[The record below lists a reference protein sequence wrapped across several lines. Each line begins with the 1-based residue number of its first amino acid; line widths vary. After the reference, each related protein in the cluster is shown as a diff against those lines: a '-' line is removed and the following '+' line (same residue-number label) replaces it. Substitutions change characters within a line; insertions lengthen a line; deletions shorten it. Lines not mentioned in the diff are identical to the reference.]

1 MIKPLV
7 ICFHSVILFIF
18 SFFFGD
24 GPNTV
29 TGNFPKSAKAGS
41 EFPAEIVVKK
51 GAIGGFAK
59 LQIEVPQGLT
69 IKEVDS
75 KGATF
80 SFDSGLAKY
89 IWTSA
94 PQEPEF
100 TIKIM
105 VSVSPSASGA
115 KTIASK
121 YSYVNNN
128 AKEVVEMAPAEV
140 MIGDGAD
147 VAAATP
153 DNTTSTESSTP
164 ATTTPAATETI
175 AATPPPADNTTAPVT
190 TTPPPT
196 SNGEPSSNVTC
207 ERTVTAGSAAGEY
220 NVEIK
225 IKKPGI
231 KGFAKYQ
238 DLVPAG
244 YKVKTHLQTAGSSM
258 SEADGKVKFVWVS
271 LPAEDEMT
279 VGYVLEKTGTPGA
292 VTITGEFSY
301 LEDNQTKKIKLP
313 ASVINDNGAVAASNP
328 PVNTEPVKTETP
340 PNTEPVK
347 TEPAATQQ
355 VAVENTQPV
364 TTESSAPI
372 AKKEGNV
379 SYCVQIGA
387 FRNAIASDVLA
398 KKFNISETVKSEMAE
413 GYSKFM
419 VGNFNEYKG
428 ARDHRE
434 GVKQKGCAS
443 AFVAAYNGP
452 KRITVQE
459 ALMITNQKW
468 FK

>member
-24 GPNTV
+24 GPNSV

-59 LQIEVPQGLT
+59 LQIEVPQGLI

-105 VSVSPSASGA
+105 VSVSASASGA

-128 AKEVVEMAPAEV
+128 AKEVVEMAPAEI

-147 VAAATP
+147 VAATTP
-153 DNTTSTESSTP
+153 DNTPSTQSSDP
-164 ATTTPAATETI
+164 ATTTPVATETP
-175 AATPPPADNTTAPVT
+175 AATNPPADNNTTPVT
-190 TTPPPT
+190 TTPPT
-196 SNGEPSSNVTC
+196 SNGEPSSNVVC
-207 ERTVTAGSAAGEY
+207 ERTVNAGSAAGEY

-231 KGFAKYQ
+231 KGFAKFQ
-238 DLVPAG
+238 DIVPAG

-279 VGYVLEKTGTPGA
+279 IGYVLEKTGTPGESK
-292 VTITGEFSY
+292 IDGEFSY

-313 ASVINDNGAVAASNP
+313 ASIIPDNGAVAGNP
-328 PVNTEPVKTETP
+328 PGNTEPVKTET
-340 PNTEPVK
+340 T
-347 TEPAATQQ
+347 TTQQ
-355 VAVENTQPV
+355 VAVENAQPV
-364 TTESSAPI
+364 KTEGSAPI
-372 AKKEGNV
+372 SKKEGNV

-387 FRNAIASDVLA
+387 FRNAIGSEVLA
-398 KKFNISETVKSEMAE
+398 KKFNISETIKSEMAE

>member
-1 MIKPLV
+1 
-7 ICFHSVILFIF
+7 VILFIF

-24 GPNTV
+24 GPNSV

-128 AKEVVEMAPAEV
+128 AKEVVEMTPAEI

-147 VAAATP
+147 VAATTP
-153 DNTTSTESSTP
+153 DNTPSTESSDP
-164 ATTTPAATETI
+164 ATTTPVATETP
-175 AATPPPADNTTAPVT
+175 ASTNPPADNSTTPVT

-207 ERTVTAGSAAGEY
+207 ERTVNAGSAAGEY

-231 KGFAKYQ
+231 KGFAKFQ
-238 DLVPAG
+238 DIVPAG

-279 VGYVLEKTGTPGA
+279 VGYVLEKTGTPGESK
-292 VTITGEFSY
+292 IDGEFSY

-313 ASVINDNGAVAASNP
+313 SSIIPDNGAVAANP
-328 PVNTEPVKTETP
+328 PA
-340 PNTEPVK
+340 NTEPVK
-347 TEPAATQQ
+347 TEPVTTQQ
-355 VAVENTQPV
+355 VAVESTQPV
-364 TTESSAPI
+364 KTESSAPI
-372 AKKEGNV
+372 SKKEGNV

-387 FRNAIASDVLA
+387 FRNAIGSEVLA
-398 KKFNISETVKSEMAE
+398 KKFNISENIKSEMAE

-419 VGNFNEYKG
+419 VGSFNEYKG

-434 GVKQKGCAS
+434 DVKQKGCAS